1 MPLNAPV
8 LLQYVIA
15 ALCTTAEGA
24 ILLIYAPYLDGY
36 GYALPTIG
44 TLSALFNVFRLV
56 SRVPVGAAYRPTRAR
71 GQLVLWLL
79 VFAAATSGF
88 AFAGGSLPLVVL
100 LTVVH
105 GYAFGA
111 LGTINLAV
119 VIDLTQGRRAGATMG
134 LYTAALSTGYAV
146 GAFAGG
152 ALADALGIPGAIALI
167 GTLPVLAVPF
177 VLARPPL
184 AANTH
189 ATERGPGLV
198 GLWRAHR
205 DLDVRVWLAFVI
217 VLYINL
223 VSDAIDTFFAL
234 YGLAI
239 GLPLAATG
247 ALKGVKSGAATFIR
261 LVSAGVFRFVD
272 HRAVN
277 FWGVLLMGIAT
288 FAVPLLGGVFAA
300 LALAFLVAGLCRG
313 LLRVTSAAMIA
324 ELRAEGR
331 NVGVA
336 SGVYNAG
343 LDIGGIIGPLIAGV
357 VADAIG
363 LAPMFQVVA
372 AGSVVAYLA
381 VALSS
386 ARARAALGFGDPRV
400 RRAA

>member
-1 MPLNAPV
+1 MLSPSV
-8 LLQYVIA
+8 LLQYLIA
-15 ALCTTAEGA
+15 AACTTAEGT
-24 ILLIYAPYLDGY
+24 LLLVYAPYLDGY

-56 SRVPVGAAYRPTRAR
+56 SRVPVGAAYRPSRAR
-71 GQLVLWLL
+71 RQLVLWLI
-79 VFAAATSGF
+79 VFALATSGF

-105 GYAFGA
+105 GFAFGA

-119 VIDLTQGRRAGATMG
+119 VIDETEGRRAGATMG
-134 LYTAALSTGYAV
+134 LYTAALSTGYAL

-152 ALADALGIPGAIALI
+152 ALSDALGIPAAVAIIGAFPA
-167 GTLPVLAVPF
+167 LAVPL

-184 AANTH
+184 AAH
-189 ATERGPGLV
+189 AHAIERGPGLA
-198 GLWRAHR
+198 GLWHAHR
-205 DLDVRVWLAFVI
+205 DLDIRVWLAFVI

-223 VSDAIDTFFAL
+223 VSDAVDTFFAL

-247 ALKGVKSGAATFIR
+247 ALKGIKSGAATFIR
-261 LVSAGVFRFVD
+261 FISAGVFRYVD

-277 FWGVLLMGIAT
+277 FWGVILMGAAT
-288 FAVPLLGGVFAA
+288 FAVPFLGSFAA
-300 LALAFLVAGLCRG
+300 LAVVFFVAGICRG

-343 LDIGGIIGPLIAGV
+343 LDIGGIIGPVLAGV

-363 LAPMFQVVA
+363 LAPMFQVIAV
-372 AGSVVAYLA
+372 GSVLGYLA

-386 ARARAALGFGDPRV
+386 ARSRGALGLGDPRA

>member
-1 MPLNAPV
+1 MLSVPV
-8 LLQYVIA
+8 LIQYVIA
-15 ALCTTAEGA
+15 AACTTAEGT
-24 ILLIYAPYLDGY
+24 LLLVYAPYLDGY

-44 TLSALFNVFRLV
+44 TLSALVNVFRLL
-56 SRVPVGAAYRPTRAR
+56 SRVPVGAAYRPARAR
-71 GQLVLWLL
+71 RQLVLWLL

-88 AFAGGSLPLVVL
+88 AFAGGLLPLVVL

-105 GYAFGA
+105 GFAFGA

-119 VIDLTQGRRAGATMG
+119 VIDLTEGRRAGATMG
-134 LYTAALSTGYAV
+134 LYTAALSTGYAL

-152 ALADALGIPGAIALI
+152 ALSDVFGIPVALALI
-167 GTLPVLAVPF
+167 GLLPALLAPL
-177 VLARPPL
+177 VLARPALSAQPHVL
-184 AANTH
+184 EH
-189 ATERGPGLV
+189 GPGLG

-223 VSDAIDTFFAL
+223 VSDAVDTFFAL

-247 ALKGVKSGAATFIR
+247 ALKGLKSGAATFIR
-261 LVSAGVFRFVD
+261 FISAGVFRVVD

-277 FWGVLLMGIAT
+277 FWGVLLMGAAT
-288 FAVPLLGGVFAA
+288 FAIPFLGSF
-300 LALAFLVAGLCRG
+300 LALAVVFVVAGVCRG
-313 LLRVTSAAMIA
+313 LLRVTSAAMVA

-343 LDIGGIIGPLIAGV
+343 LDIGGIIGPALAGV

-363 LAPMFQVVA
+363 LAPMFQVIA
-372 AGSVVAYLA
+372 AGSVLAYFA
-381 VALSS
+381 VALST
-386 ARARAALGFGDPRV
+386 ARGRAALGLG
-400 RRAA
+400 

>member
-1 MPLNAPV
+1 MLSVPV
-8 LLQYVIA
+8 LIQYVIA
-15 ALCTTAEGA
+15 AACTTAEGT
-24 ILLIYAPYLDGY
+24 LLLVYAPYLDGY

-44 TLSALFNVFRLV
+44 TLSALVNVFRLL
-56 SRVPVGAAYRPTRAR
+56 SRVPVGAAYRPARAR
-71 GQLVLWLL
+71 RQLVLWLL
-79 VFAAATSGF
+79 VFALATSGF
-88 AFAGGSLPLVVL
+88 AFAGGVLPLVVL

-105 GYAFGA
+105 GFAFGA

-119 VIDLTQGRRAGATMG
+119 VIDLTEGRRAGATMG
-134 LYTAALSTGYAV
+134 LYTAALSTGYAL

-152 ALADALGIPGAIALI
+152 ALSDVFGIPVALALI
-167 GTLPVLAVPF
+167 GLLPALLVPL
-177 VLARPPL
+177 VLARPALSAQPHVL
-184 AANTH
+184 EH
-189 ATERGPGLV
+189 GPGLG

-223 VSDAIDTFFAL
+223 VSDAVDTFFAL

-247 ALKGVKSGAATFIR
+247 ALKGIKSGAATFIR
-261 LVSAGVFRFVD
+261 FISAGVFRYVD

-277 FWGVLLMGIAT
+277 FWGVILMGAAT

-300 LALAFLVAGLCRG
+300 LALAFFVAGICRG

-343 LDIGGIIGPLIAGV
+343 LDIGGIIGPLLAGV

-363 LAPMFQVVA
+363 LAPMFQVIA
-372 AGSVVAYLA
+372 GGSVLAYLA

-386 ARARAALGFGDPRV
+386 ARSRGALGFGDPRA

>member
-1 MPLNAPV
+1 MLSAPV
-8 LLQYVIA
+8 LLQYLIA
-15 ALCTTAEGA
+15 AACTTAEGT
-24 ILLIYAPYLDGY
+24 LLLVYAPYLDGY

-44 TLSALFNVFRLV
+44 TLSALVNVFRLA
-56 SRVPVGAAYRPTRAR
+56 SRVPVGAAYRPARAR
-71 GQLVLWLL
+71 RQLVLWLL
-79 VFAAATSGF
+79 VFTAATSGF
-88 AFAGGSLPLVVL
+88 AFADGSLPVVVL
-100 LTVVH
+100 LTVIH
-105 GYAFGA
+105 GFAFGA

-119 VIDLTQGRRAGATMG
+119 VIDLTEGRRAGATMG
-134 LYTAALSTGYAV
+134 LYTAALSTGYSL

-152 ALADALGIPGAIALI
+152 AVSDALGIPAAVAIIGA
-167 GTLPVLAVPF
+167 LPALAVPL
-177 VLARPPL
+177 VLVLPAL
-184 AANTH
+184 AAQPH
-189 ATERGPGLV
+189 VLEHGPGLG

-223 VSDAIDTFFAL
+223 VSDAVDTFFAL

-247 ALKGVKSGAATFIR
+247 ALKGIKSGAATFIR
-261 LVSAGVFRFVD
+261 FISAGVFRYVD

-277 FWGVLLMGIAT
+277 FWGVILMGAAT
-288 FAVPLLGGVFAA
+288 FAVPLLGGAFAA
-300 LALAFLVAGLCRG
+300 LAVAFFVAGICRG
-313 LLRVTSAAMIA
+313 LLRVTSAAMVA

-343 LDIGGIIGPLIAGV
+343 LDIGGIIGPLLAGV

-363 LAPMFQVVA
+363 LAPMFQVIA
-372 AGSVVAYLA
+372 AGSVLAYLA

-386 ARARAALGFGDPRV
+386 GRTRAALGLGDPRA
-400 RRAA
+400 RGTS